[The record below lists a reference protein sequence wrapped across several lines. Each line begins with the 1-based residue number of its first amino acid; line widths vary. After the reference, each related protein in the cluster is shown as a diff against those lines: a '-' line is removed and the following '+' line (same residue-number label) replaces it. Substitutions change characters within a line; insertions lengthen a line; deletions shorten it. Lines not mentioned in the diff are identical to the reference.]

1 MDINIQPK
9 QSSMSASTVSA
20 MITLTTEE
28 IVVNTSTN
36 AADDYT
42 LSQYKE
48 AQKELEEV
56 IGSATGLQS
65 ALDGKSDIG
74 HTHSLATTT
83 TAGHMSGADKSKL
96 DEIAPGDAPRMRLY
110 WKAQGERSEADA
122 YIAAWAGDDQANW
135 YVGEIDAYTR
145 QYSAVFDLST
155 TRTVTLSTLTAW
167 GQEVRIW
174 DMDWRVEA

>member
-48 AQKELEEV
+48 AQKKLEEMLSDARDV
-56 IGSATGLQS
+56 A
-65 ALDGKSDIG
+65 ALV
-74 HTHSLATTT
+74 
-83 TAGHMSGADKSKL
+83 AGWWILGRIK
-96 DEIAPGDAPRMRLY
+96 MRIN
-110 WKAQGERSEADA
+110 E
-122 YIAAWAGDDQANW
+122 
-135 YVGEIDAYTR
+135 
-145 QYSAVFDLST
+145 
-155 TRTVTLSTLTAW
+155 TLSTMTAW
-167 GQEVRIW
+167 GQTVRVW
-174 DMDWRVEA
+174 DMDWRVVA